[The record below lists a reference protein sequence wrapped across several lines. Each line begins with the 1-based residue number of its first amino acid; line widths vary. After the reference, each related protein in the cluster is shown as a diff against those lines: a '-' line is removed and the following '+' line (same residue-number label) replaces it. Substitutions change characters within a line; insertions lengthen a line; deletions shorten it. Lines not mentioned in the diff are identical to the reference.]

1 MSDESSNFGNR
12 FSRYV
17 KVSGTATN
25 LVSKFV
31 VNNFWTKIDK
41 EKHVNELFNA
51 LGNLTISNEDRT
63 NSFYCSWSTSKGIC

>member
-31 VNNFWTKIDK
+31 GQQFLGLKIDK
-41 EKHVNELFNA
+41 EKHANELFNA
-51 LGNLTISNEDRT
+51 LGNL
-63 NSFYCSWSTSKGIC
+63 KGP